1 MKAKWKELT
10 TNVLVRL
17 VACLIILVM
26 GVIGMLHLKSL
37 KKPPAEVKYEE
48 RPLRV
53 EAVRVQPEDVP
64 VFMTELGQVEAL
76 DVVTIAPEVSGR
88 IVEVHPR
95 LEVGEVIPKGEVLFK
110 IDPRNYEAKVAENR
124 AMVAQNESSVQ
135 RLKTQYAID
144 RDRLKTLQRSR
155 ELAEAEFERVQRL
168 FETDAVGTR
177 SGVDAAERAYNTAA
191 DQADQLAQSVDLYP
205 IRIREA
211 ESVLASMQ
219 AKLAMAEAD
228 LDRTVVLAP
237 FDARVKAVSLETGQ
251 YVNPGAAV
259 LTLADDSVL
268 EIHVSLDSRD
278 AQQWLRFDDEKRTG
292 STAWFNRLEPVEVQ
306 VRWTEDRDNHVW
318 SGQLHRVV
326 EFDQQTR
333 TLTVAVRI
341 AAKDALSN
349 EPDKLPLVEGM
360 FCSVRIPGRT
370 LHNVIRLPRWA
381 VSFENTVY
389 LSNDDRLK
397 TVPVEVAR
405 VEGEEAFVSGGLNPG
420 DVVITTRLTDPLENS
435 LLELTLQGGEE
446 GGS

>member
-405 VEGEEAFVSGGLNPG
+405 VEDEEAFVSGGLNPG